1 MAPET
6 ATHDR
11 IYYAIKDD
19 ISASRL
25 EPGARIDIVGIADR
39 CAASV
44 TPVREALYR
53 LMGEELIESHT
64 DGGFQ
69 LTLLDFQR
77 LANLYSWTAQQLL
90 SALHVTS
97 GPSIREAMKNIR
109 ALQRDPTVF
118 DIAVTAGETF
128 EAIARATGNEEY
140 VAAIQR
146 SNFRLHHA
154 RLAETKLFGD
164 LAKELLTFVRN
175 GTIDVKTNVRRR
187 VIAYHRRRVEHAAQL
202 SALIQQG
209 GLSS

>member
-11 IYYAIKDD
+11 IYRAIKAE
-19 ISASRL
+19 IVESRVA
-25 EPGARIDIVGIADR
+25 PGARVDIQAVADR
-39 CAASV
+39 CSASA

-53 LMGEELIESHT
+53 LVGEEVVEAHP
-64 DGGFQ
+64 DGGFR
-69 LTLLDFQR
+69 LILLDFER

-90 SALHVTS
+90 SALHITS
-97 GPSIREAMKNIR
+97 GSSVHEAMIGIKE
-109 ALQRDPTVF
+109 LQRDRGALDVTV
-118 DIAVTAGETF
+118 VTSETF

-146 SNFRLHHA
+146 ANFRLHSS
-154 RLAETKLFGD
+154 RLVEAKLFGD
-164 LAKELLTFVRN
+164 LEKELRTFVRN

-202 SALIQQG
+202 SALIQHSS
-209 GLSS
+209 LSS